1 MISKDELI
9 EILVNY
15 VAGVMRPYR
24 RIKKSGGLLFYKD
37 LDKAEERCYGA
48 IDAFF
53 DALDLGIGLTKEEEE
68 EIDEY
73 WDFIQ
78 SEFNALRR
86 D

>member
-9 EILVNY
+9 EVLVNY

-24 RIKKSGGLLFYKD
+24 RIKKSGGLLFHKD

-73 WDFIQ
+73 WNFIQ
-78 SEFNALRR
+78 KEFETLRE

>member
-9 EILVNY
+9 EVLVNY
-15 VAGVMRPYR
+15 VAGVMRPYK
-24 RIKKSGGLLFYKD
+24 RIKQADGLLFLKD

-53 DALDLGIGLTKEEEE
+53 DALDLRIGLTNEEEE
-68 EIDEY
+68 EIDNY
-73 WDFIQ
+73 WYFIQ
-78 SEFNALRR
+78 SEFKALRE